1 MPSKSPSE
9 YTQQE
14 VAVWLNSIGLGSKI
28 DGFKENAIDGAM
40 LVTLTPD
47 DLTGDL
53 GFSSLQVRKFQQSLE
68 FANSLAEGGGGGG
81 DPEKLQALEEENQ
94 RLKQQ
99 ITDLKMKNKELYEK
113 LSSSTQSA
121 PVPAPPPPQAYSHPP
136 PQTHRAPAPAP
147 RPAGAPVIRGAAGG
161 ATVSWPLCLHDEAVV
176 LSFDCIQD
184 SIFLFCQ
191 LSYLLIQR
199 GAVMGA
205 IGGAIVS

>member
-161 ATVSWPLCLHDEAVV
+161 ATK
-176 LSFDCIQD
+176 
-184 SIFLFCQ
+184 
-191 LSYLLIQR
+191 

-205 IGGAIVS
+205 IGGAIAGDAGQGAKMGAAMGAAGGGMGGLAQRRRQRMRR